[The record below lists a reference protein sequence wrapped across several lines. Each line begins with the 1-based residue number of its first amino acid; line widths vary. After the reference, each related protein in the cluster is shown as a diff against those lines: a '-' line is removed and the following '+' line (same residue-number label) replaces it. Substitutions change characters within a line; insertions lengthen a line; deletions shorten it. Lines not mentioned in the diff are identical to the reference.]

1 MTQRIET
8 NLQTVHSEA
17 PVSTQSITEYSPD
30 NRLLKEI
37 EQDGRAWVIGV
48 YTDQLKAW
56 KQTWKSN
63 RLGEGK
69 NQTTNARLRTDQD
82 LLLTEGCIFQT
93 QSLSQ
98 NIDGSPLFSDLNG
111 PMNSDVDNQSGIG
124 FFPCSQE
131 IIVGN
136 LKTGL
141 IENRIT
147 HPIFNDLHSVS
158 LNRKTNTILVV
169 SSGADM
175 IVEIDRN
182 GQLLWQWDA
191 SVFADKY
198 GLIDDAIKQRRSD
211 LVDTSDYR
219 KWVVPTPAQTT
230 HINTATWLNEK
241 QIGVTLF
248 HQGIALVVDK
258 ESGDAN
264 IILRGLIKPHGFQPT
279 RDGRFVVT
287 STGQGKILILDDGFQ
302 LSESITGFF
311 DNHPVGEI
319 SWIHTS
325 FPVDGKILAVDQT
338 LAELIILD
346 TQNRRIQRIKH
357 SDDWKV
363 SFVGR
368 V

>member
-1 MTQRIET
+1 M
-8 NLQTVHSEA
+8 
-17 PVSTQSITEYSPD
+17 
-30 NRLLKEI
+30 
-37 EQDGRAWVIGV
+37 
-48 YTDQLKAW
+48 
-56 KQTWKSN
+56 
-63 RLGEGK
+63 
-69 NQTTNARLRTDQD
+69 
-82 LLLTEGCIFQT
+82 LTEGSIFQT

-98 NIDGSPLFSDLNG
+98 IIDGTPLFSHLSG
-111 PMNSDVDNQSGIG
+111 PMNSDVDTDSGIG
-124 FFPCSQE
+124 YFPCSQE
-131 IIVGN
+131 VIVGDIN
-136 LKTGL
+136 TGL

-147 HPIFNDLHSVS
+147 HPLFNDLHSVS
-158 LNRKTNTILVV
+158 LNRETNTMLVV

-175 IVEIDRN
+175 IAEIDRG
-182 GQLLWQWDA
+182 GQLLWKWDA
-191 SVFADKY
+191 SIFANSQD
-198 GLIDDAIKQRRSD
+198 LIDDATKQRRNS
-211 LVDTSDYR
+211 LVDIADYR
-219 KWVVPTPAQTT
+219 EWVVPTPAQTT

-264 IILRGLIKPHGFQPT
+264 IALRGLIKPHGFQPT

-287 STGQGKILILDDGFQ
+287 STGQGKILILDDRFQ

-311 DNHPVGEI
+311 DNHPSGEI

-325 FPVDGKILAVDQT
+325 FPVDGKIVAIDQT
-338 LAELIILD
+338 LAELIVLD